1 MPENSNSDLIWRR
14 CSNVLYPH
22 FGRIQDFE
30 YCSMYLVVPVDSIL
44 TNQVTYYRK
53 PDPEYRSGFLTY

>member
-1 MPENSNSDLIWRR
+1 
-14 CSNVLYPH
+14 
-22 FGRIQDFE
+22 
-30 YCSMYLVVPVDSIL
+30 MYLVVPVDSIL